1 MKMMNNNELRLQDLT
16 REIALFE
23 HLIVPI
29 VDEKK
34 NRATII
40 AEDKTL
46 HKSKYYSTY
55 AQLIKER
62 NQLLAVINGE

>member
-1 MKMMNNNELRLQDLT
+1 MMNNNELRLQDLT

-29 VDEKK
+29 VDENK

-40 AEDKTL
+40 AEDTTL
-46 HKSKYYSTY
+46 HESKYYSTY
-55 AQLIKER
+55 TQLIKER
-62 NQLLAVINGE
+62 NQLLEVINGE